1 MKEDKKFVIIAMII
15 VSLWYLCL
23 FLVSILKQWKN

>member
-1 MKEDKKFVIIAMII
+1 MEEDKKFVIIAMII

-23 FLVSILKQWKN
+23 FLIGILK

>member
-23 FLVSILKQWKN
+23 FLVSILK

>member
-1 MKEDKKFVIIAMII
+1 MEEDKKFVIIAMII

-23 FLVSILKQWKN
+23 FLVSILK